1 MTDNPEENL
10 PFKIICVKII
20 LLKLGKFSHVPIHI
34 YLVLMFFMPSFH
46 FNYTDYFGSLIL
58 CSQIVAR

>member
-20 LLKLGKFSHVPIHI
+20 LLKLGKFSHVPKYI
-34 YLVLMFFMPSFH
+34 YLVLMLFMPSFH
-46 FNYTDYFGSLIL
+46 FNYTDYFDSLIL
-58 CSQIVAR
+58 